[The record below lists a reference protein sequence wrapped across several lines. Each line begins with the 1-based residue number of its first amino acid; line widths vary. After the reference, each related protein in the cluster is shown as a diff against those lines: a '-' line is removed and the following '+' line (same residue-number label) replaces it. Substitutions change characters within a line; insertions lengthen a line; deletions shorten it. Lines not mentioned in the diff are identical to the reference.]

1 MVLVKTHRGRRSAL
15 YAPLVHSHN
24 LFFPCCIVMRLSLW
38 SRPLHDLGLTP
49 PSTLSRLLRRVQVL
63 KHEYLNEPSLVGAGV
78 FGLDDV
84 FARLKP
90 FVSRNLR
97 PMPCPS
103 LAPSA
108 KRANNPEGRTTQSN
122 STGDRGPAEGAP
134 STSDGPSRGST
145 VGDSLR
151 GTAGQRR
158 RGCEWPR
165 PVNAE
170 LPRSPR
176 GEAFG
181 QSLEGGEER
190 RRRDE
195 LPALYFASVDIKHCY
210 DTVDQVSR
218 CVSFGSVGD
227 VL

>member
-1 MVLVKTHRGRRSAL
+1 MLVKTHRDRRGTL
-15 YAPLVHSHN
+15 YSPVVHSRN
-24 LFFPCCIVMRLSLW
+24 LLFPCCIVVWLSRLS
-38 SRPLHDLGLTP
+38 RHLHDLGLTP
-49 PSTLSRLLRRVQVL
+49 PSTRSRPLRRVQVL
-63 KHEYLNEPSLVGAGV
+63 KHEYLSEPSLVGAGV

-97 PMPCPS
+97 PMPSPS
-103 LAPSA
+103 LAPSE
-108 KRANNPEGRTTQSN
+108 KCANNPKGRPTPSK
-122 STGDRGPAEGAP
+122 STGDHGPAEGAP
-134 STSDGPSRGST
+134 SASDGPSRGSAI
-145 VGDSLR
+145 GDSLR

-158 RGCEWPR
+158 RECEWQR
-165 PVNAE
+165 QVNAG

-176 GEAFG
+176 REAFG
-181 QSLEGGEER
+181 HSLDGGEGG

-218 CVSFGSVGD
+218 CVSCGSIGD